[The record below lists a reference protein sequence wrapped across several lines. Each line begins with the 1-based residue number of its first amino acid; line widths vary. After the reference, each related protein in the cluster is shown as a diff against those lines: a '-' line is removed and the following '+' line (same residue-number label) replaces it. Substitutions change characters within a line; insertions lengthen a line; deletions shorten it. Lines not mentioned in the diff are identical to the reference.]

1 MGFQI
6 TDRTG
11 IDAGLLESA
20 TDDIGLGRGVGNG
33 VPIGF
38 GPVIHRAALDH
49 SVNMITVGN
58 GTGQRL
64 EQDRADALAWHIA
77 ISALAKGL
85 AAACRWREICP
96 ALDRRICSGGW
107 RH

>member
-6 TDRTG
+6 TDRPG

-20 TDDIGLGRGVGNG
+20 ADDIGLGRGVGNR

-38 GPVIHRAALDH
+38 GPVIDRAALDH
-49 SVNMITVGN
+49 SVDMITVGN
-58 GTGQRL
+58 GMGQRL
-64 EQDRADALAWHIA
+64 EQDRADALSWHIA

-85 AAACRWREICP
+85 AAALYWREICP